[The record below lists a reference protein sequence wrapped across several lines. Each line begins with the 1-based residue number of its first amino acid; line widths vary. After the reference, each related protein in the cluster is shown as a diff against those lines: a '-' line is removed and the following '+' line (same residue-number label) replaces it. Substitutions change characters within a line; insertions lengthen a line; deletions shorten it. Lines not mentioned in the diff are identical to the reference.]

1 MKHLLKTALGLA
13 FCVLLLCTFTVT
25 ACAESG
31 TAGDLNW
38 EIRSGVLYITGE
50 GMIPDYNQGG
60 APWHPYRE
68 SVSRIEISD
77 GVTSIGKNAFAG
89 MTTPGR
95 ITLGADITTIGDYAF
110 DGCTSLSRVAFPEG
124 LLSIGENA
132 FYNCDSLGGVTL
144 PDSLRQMGESAFS
157 DCDALG
163 TVKTGNGLKKINR
176 YAFYNCDG
184 LSMVLVGDGVAE
196 IGEMAF
202 ASCDSLANVTIGK
215 GVTSIGYAAF
225 GGNSNNYSSYGCK
238 NLRSI
243 VIPDNVTSI
252 GTYAFAG
259 SGLETVTMG
268 SGVTSIGG
276 CAFYYCQSL
285 SNVTLGEGLTS
296 IGNDAFYYCTS
307 LTSIVIPDSVTNIG
321 SEAFSKCSKL
331 TSATLGENVVK
342 LDTYA
347 FAGCSLL
354 KTITVGEWLS
364 TVEANAFSDCGDL
377 SDVYYSGTEEDRDYI
392 SIKTGN
398 DLFKNATWHYG
409 VSPTY
414 TVTYDANGGT
424 GAPPSQTK
432 IHDTAL
438 TLSSDKPIREASTG
452 NYRVRMQFVEDDG
465 TTKTSDA
472 VLWPWTISYIFKNW
486 NTAANGSGTSYNPD
500 ESYTVNASATL
511 YAQWNSTKTTEAIP
525 LPNPPTRPGY
535 VFMGWATTKTASH
548 GAFSYT
554 PTRDGDATLY
564 TTWKEMDFILP
575 ETLTVI
581 ESEAFNGC
589 AFSSVKLSE
598 NTTTIGRFAFADC
611 PNLKYIYIPAA
622 TENIDLYAFIGVDG
636 LTILG
641 KIGSYAETYA
651 QENGFAFL
659 PAA

>member
-1 MKHLLKTALGLA
+1 M
-13 FCVLLLCTFTVT
+13 FCSTV
-25 ACAESG
+25 G
-31 TAGDLNW
+31 GD
-38 EIRSGVLYITGE
+38 
-50 GMIPDYNQGG
+50 M
-60 APWHPYRE
+60 
-68 SVSRIEISD
+68 SVSDVRLYVVDENKNPISEVNGD
-77 GVTSIGKNAFAG
+77 GTETPVFTIRNSPYTKGSNTSIYIEPLKNNTFASYAVSQSADG
-89 MTTPGR
+89 SSLTPIQASGFTT
-95 ITLGADITTIGDYAF
+95 ATTTSGDGSSVSQY
-110 DGCTSLSRVAFPEG
+110 
-124 LLSIGENA
+124 
-132 FYNCDSLGGVTL
+132 
-144 PDSLRQMGESAFS
+144 
-157 DCDALG
+157 
-163 TVKTGNGLKKINR
+163 
-176 YAFYNCDG
+176 
-184 LSMVLVGDGVAE
+184 SMVLGHELLDT
-196 IGEMAF
+196 F
-202 ASCDSLANVTIGK
+202 AA
-215 GVTSIGYAAF
+215 
-225 GGNSNNYSSYGCK
+225 
-238 NLRSI
+238 
-243 VIPDNVTSI
+243 
-252 GTYAFAG
+252 GTYYLWG
-259 SGLETVTMG
+259 
-268 SGVTSIGG
+268 
-276 CAFYYCQSL
+276 
-285 SNVTLGEGLTS
+285 
-296 IGNDAFYYCTS
+296 IGNDDEKTLIGNFEIEVADDVIATVNGIECRTYTEINDIVNSVDNSVITVVPGRTIPVGETS
-307 LTSIVIPDSVTNIG
+307 SSGIIIRPDIGIPTGGLYIKKD
-321 SEAFSKCSKL
+321 
-331 TSATLGENVVK
+331 ATLDLNGGTVCGGTVYGADLLIKDSHNGAGKVTGKFILTGMTMVGGSSKYGTLTVTSGSFVPEFNVSK
-342 LDTYA
+342 YLAPGY
-347 FAGCSLL
+347 
-354 KTITVGEWLS
+354 
-364 TVEANAFSDCGDL
+364 TVESKDGWDK
-377 SDVYYSGTEEDRDYI
+377 V
-392 SIKTGN
+392 
-398 DLFKNATWHYG
+398 
-409 VSPTY
+409 VPVTY
-414 TVTYDANGGT
+414 TVSFDANGGT

-452 NYRVRMQFVEDDG
+452 HYRVRMQFVEDDG

-651 QENGFAFL
+651 QENGFGFL